1 MPTDIHAGDDDR
13 KIGESEG
20 FRNRMTFS
28 VLSII
33 ICTKNRRNDLAIT
46 LQSVFL
52 QSHLPDSVIIIDDS
66 VTQDTEDLIREC
78 SATVPIRLVYI
89 RSDKPHSGLPAARNT
104 GIRNLPAA
112 TEIVLFLD
120 DDVTLEKTYL
130 ESMLSVFRTHP
141 EITGCTGHITN
152 DYSTRPAYEK
162 FLLWIIGTINPVLV
176 PASLVHPSVTWTGEA
191 LSPLFPKPER
201 THTRAEWLSG
211 SNMAYRGNVFSD
223 GHFFDEHLTRY
234 ALGEDLLFSHLL
246 FREGKDLSLVYTA
259 RLVHRV
265 SSGDRIPSLSRFVMT
280 IGYRRYVLKK
290 FFGQT
295 HRSDFAFPLFVVQFI
310 SAAFILSLKQSGNL
324 QYWKEALKG
333 YYTARRLIHTSAD
346 GDLGKINEFCSLYH
360 QETKG

>member
-1 MPTDIHAGDDDR
+1 MSTVIHAGDDDS
-13 KIGESEG
+13 KIRESGE
-20 FRNRMTFS
+20 FWNPINFP

-52 QSHLPDSVIIIDDS
+52 QSHLPDSILIIDDS
-66 VTQDTEDLIREC
+66 VMQDTEDLIREC

-112 TEIVLFLD
+112 TGIVLFLD
-120 DDVTLEKTYL
+120 DDVTLEKTYI
-130 ESMLSVFRTHP
+130 ESMLAVFGTHP
-141 EITGCTGHITN
+141 EITGCTGHVTN

-176 PASLVHPSVTWTGEA
+176 PASLVHPSITWTGEA
-191 LSPLFPKPER
+191 VSPLFPKPER
-201 THTRAEWLSG
+201 TYTWAEWLSG
-211 SNMAYRGNVFSD
+211 SNMAYRGTVFSD

-246 FREGKDLSLVYTA
+246 FREGKILSLVYTA

-265 SSGDRIPSLSRFVMT
+265 SPGDRIPPLSRFVMT
-280 IGYRRYVLKK
+280 IGYRRYILKK
-290 FFGQT
+290 IFGQT
-295 HRSDFAFPLFVVQFI
+295 HRVDFAFPLFVVQFI
-310 SAAFILSLKQSGNL
+310 SAAFILSLKQSRNL
-324 QYWKEALKG
+324 RYWKEALKG
-333 YYTARRLIHTSAD
+333 YRAASRLIHTGTDS
-346 GDLGKINEFCSLYH
+346 DLEKINEFCSLYH
-360 QETKG
+360 QETKR